1 MHRHRLATWLATLT
15 VIYHLL
21 AVGQVFTLFGF
32 FLPPQIHSAISLT
45 LASMIVFLFVPI
57 RGSERRENARL
68 NWYDIP
74 FILAILAANGYVIF
88 FFESIEDY
96 SLFGFLDSFGIVLAL
111 ALSIALLEAT
121 RRTTGIILPLLI
133 LAMVAMTAFQPYL
146 PGLLFGLGYD
156 LDRIMYSAYIGEGGI
171 FGLPLKIATT
181 IVFVF
186 VVFGAVMQ
194 ASGAGRW
201 VIDLAL
207 ALTGRS
213 RGGPAKASVVA
224 SAIFGSIS
232 GSPTSNAA
240 TTGAFTVP
248 MMRSVG
254 YSPAF
259 AGAVEV
265 VASTGGQILPPVMG
279 AIAFVMAEWI
289 GRSYAEIALA
299 AMLPAIIYFLIVF
312 ASVHFR
318 ARRDNLVA
326 IPAERMQGF
335 VQVFA
340 RGWRHLIPFCALI
353 YFLFGMAYPPGLAG
367 IYATL
372 IAIASSY
379 LSRDRDEW
387 ITFQKF
393 GELSHDAV
401 MRWFT
406 IAIITAAVGLMVGS
420 LELSGVG
427 IKLSRFLIDISGG
440 DLLVALLLIG
450 VASLIIGMGLDSIPA
465 YVTLATL
472 MAPALV
478 GIGVPILAAH
488 LFIVY
493 WGLASFFTP
502 PVCIAVYV
510 VIGFSGAKVWETGW
524 EAMKLGIASFLVPFA
539 FVLNDGL
546 LLQGGPLNIAQAFA
560 TAAIGAIILATGVQ
574 GFALVRLNL
583 VARILMV
590 VSGVLFIAPGWMFP
604 AMGAVICAAAL
615 SLSHFQAASKLS
627 SGGK

>member
-1 MHRHRLATWLATLT
+1 MQRHRLATWLASLT
-15 VIYHLL
+15 VIYHFL

-32 FLPPQIHSAISLT
+32 FMPPQIHSAISLT
-45 LASMIVFLFVPI
+45 LACMIVFLFVPV
-57 RGSERRENARL
+57 RGRERRERARL
-68 NWYDIP
+68 CWYDLP
-74 FILAILAANGYVIF
+74 FILAVLCANGYVIF

-96 SLFGFLDSFGIVLAL
+96 SLFGFLDSFGVVLAL
-111 ALSIALLEAT
+111 ALSVALLEAT
-121 RRTTGIILPLLI
+121 RRTTGIVLPLLI

-146 PGLLFGLGYD
+146 PGLLYGLGYD
-156 LDRIMYSAYIGEGGI
+156 LDRIMYSAYVGESGI
-171 FGLPLKIATT
+171 FGLPLKIAST

-240 TTGAFTVP
+240 TTGAFTIP
-248 MMRSVG
+248 MMRSTG

-289 GRSYAEIALA
+289 GRSYAEVALA

-318 ARRDNLVA
+318 ARRENLVA
-326 IPAERMQGF
+326 IPAERLQNFMH
-335 VQVFA
+335 VFA
-340 RGWRHLIPFCALI
+340 RGWRHLIPFAALI
-353 YFLFGMAYPPGLAG
+353 YFLFGVAYPPGLAG

-372 IAIASSY
+372 IAVASSY
-379 LSRDRDEW
+379 LSRQREEW
-387 ITFQKF
+387 ITFQKI
-393 GELSHDAV
+393 GELSHGAV

-406 IAIITAAVGLMVGS
+406 IAIVTAAVGLMVGA

-510 VIGFSGAKVWETGW
+510 VIGFSGSKVWETGW
-524 EAMKLGIASFLVPFA
+524 EAVKLGIASFLVPFA

-546 LLQGGPLNIAQAFA
+546 LLQGSFLHIAQAFI
-560 TAAIGAIILATGVQ
+560 TAAFGAVLLAAGIQ
-574 GFALVRLNL
+574 GYALVRLNAFARVL
-583 VARILMV
+583 MAVA
-590 VSGVLFIAPGWMFP
+590 GVFLIAPGWMFP
-604 AMGAVICAAAL
+604 AMGAVLCVAGL
-615 SLSHFQAASKLS
+615 SLSHIQASRAPI

>member
-372 IAIASSY
+372 IAIGSSY